1 MDSGPMGFFYNED
14 VFRQAGVDATKIKTW
29 DDYYEAAEKLK
40 EIGAYIVADS
50 GDGSFYDAMVLAR
63 RWSAVPHVGRRQNR
77 DHRFGLGYPPAPNGS
92 PNSGRK

>member
-40 EIGAYIVADS
+40 E
-50 GDGSFYDAMVLAR
+50 MR
-63 RWSAVPHVGRRQNR
+63 RVYRRRLGRRQ
-77 DHRFGLGYPPAPNGS
+77 FL
-92 PNSGRK
+92 